1 MNKFDFKVITPEGVK
16 LTSQLRS
23 IVVRTV
29 DGDIEILPHH
39 MPLISPLA
47 NGIVTLDDL
56 NSKKQCFCGKGII
69 KVTENDV
76 TLLVSSFNT
85 KEEIDLERAKRARL
99 RALAHINGKEPSDDI
114 NRAQDALERA
124 EYRIKLVLGGKIDG

>member
-1 MNKFDFKVITPEGVK
+1 MNKFNFKVITPEGVK
-16 LTSQLRS
+16 LETSLRS

-29 DGDIEILPHH
+29 DGDIEVLPHH

-56 NSKKQCFCGKGII
+56 NAKEQCFCGKGII

-76 TLLVSSFNT
+76 TLIVSSFNT
-85 KEEIDLERAKRARL
+85 KEEIDLERAKRARE
-99 RALAHINGKEPSDDI
+99 RALSHLNDKESGYDKK
-114 NRAQDALERA
+114 RAQDALERA
-124 EYRIKLVLGGKIDG
+124 EYRIKLVLGGKLDG